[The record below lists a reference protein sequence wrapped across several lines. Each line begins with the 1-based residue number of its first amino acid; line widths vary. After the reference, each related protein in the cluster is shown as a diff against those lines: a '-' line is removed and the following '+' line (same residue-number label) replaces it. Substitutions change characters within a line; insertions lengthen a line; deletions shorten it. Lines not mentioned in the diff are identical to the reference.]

1 MKASINLTGLDSP
14 GLTAESISIEVEY
27 SIEEFNR
34 LLSAYP
40 QLLAQIIQ
48 LTKEN
53 HHDQS

>member
-27 SIEEFNR
+27 SVEEFNR

-53 HHDQS
+53 HHD